1 MTQKGEAG
9 IYRVTSTSK
18 MKSSIVIAIGR
29 TETRGEVLS
38 VGAARGECPATLAN
52 EESIT
57 DIRASQLMGMTEKA
71 AEVCAAASGWLYR
84 VGERD
89 GEQFALTRDYR
100 TNRVT
105 VSVTSGTISAIA
117 VG

>member
-1 MTQKGEAG
+1 
-9 IYRVTSTSK
+9 
-18 MKSSIVIAIGR
+18 
-29 TETRGEVLS
+29 
-38 VGAARGECPATLAN
+38 
-52 EESIT
+52 
-57 DIRASQLMGMTEKA
+57 
-71 AEVCAAASGWLYR
+71 VCAAASGWMYR